1 MSLPNRLSALVYE
14 YHLTCHTNRKN
25 IKVWNWWTGDDQ
37 EKEIKSTFGMFNL
50 YGSGAKDEGITRN
63 PVEKQFA
70 DLECAMGVILKKFE
84 DTLTLDEDDPGV
96 EKGVPLGESEVNTAY
111 KFIALSFIRNG
122 PVSLCLDAEVPI
134 SLDPTQ
140 VDFYEQW
147 IFQLEFLL
155 KYSHHELVDMDELQ
169 QPPVVRRILARYKQI
184 GMMKLQFWTA
194 PKENEFLLNNFLVG
208 LEGFQHAIPGDSSS
222 LRYPAHIYLSAS
234 PKLVAVL
241 CSDSLCRKSML
252 RNVPHPAT
260 TPYDRPAKGKPG
272 KTSGPKKYQAVVPN
286 WKRTYHIPSISVD
299 DLHIINGHTLAVS
312 NAVVYKSQLA
322 LNKGIDNIIPFA
334 KWYKDWKSDTE
345 KPTIKL
351 PSEEEAVTAEH
362 TKKIQYLILSLM
374 KSYTRP
380 LIDQCE
386 EELREEFMHLTEMVE
401 KAVYYMFD
409 EDGYPYTAVYFMT
422 GQLSMGHRKVFGRHI
437 SPPNN

>member
-1 MSLPNRLSALVYE
+1 VSLPNGLSALVYE
-14 YHLTCHTNRKN
+14 YHLTCQTNRKN
-25 IKVWNWWTGDDQ
+25 IRVWNWWAGDDQ
-37 EKEIKSTFGMFNL
+37 EREIKSTFGMFNL
-50 YGSGAKDEGITRN
+50 YGPATKDNGITQN

-70 DLECAMGVILKKFE
+70 DLECAMGVILKKLE
-84 DTLTLDEDDPGV
+84 DTLTLDEEEPGV
-96 EKGVPLGESEVNTAY
+96 ERSVPLGESEVNTTY
-111 KFIALSFIRNG
+111 KFIALSFFRNG
-122 PVSLCLDAEVPI
+122 PYSLCLDAELSV

-169 QPPVVRRILARYKQI
+169 QPPVVRSILARYKQI

-208 LEGFQHAIPGDSSS
+208 LEGYQHTIPGDSSS
-222 LRYPAHIYLSAS
+222 VRYPAHIYLSAS
-234 PKLVAVL
+234 PKLLAVL
-241 CSDSLCRKSML
+241 CSDSLCRESML

-260 TPYDRPAKGKPG
+260 TPYDRPAKGKPR

-299 DLHIINGHTLAVS
+299 DLDIVNGRTLAVS
-312 NAVVYKSQLA
+312 NTVVYKSHLT
-322 LNKGIDNIIPFA
+322 LNRAIDKIIPVA
-334 KWYKDWKSDTE
+334 KWYKEWESGIE
-345 KPTIKL
+345 KPTVKP
-351 PSEEEAVTAEH
+351 PSEEEAVIPEQMREV
-362 TKKIQYLILSLM
+362 QYLMLGLM
-374 KSYTRP
+374 KSYIRP

-386 EELREEFMHLTEMVE
+386 EEVREEFKHHVEIIE

-409 EDGYPYTAVYFMT
+409 GHEYPYTATYFMT
-422 GQLSMGHRKVFGRHI
+422 GTLSMGHGKVFGRHV